1 MGFSWDIANEQA
13 ETLEEETTVSAPEAL
28 QLVSKIL
35 RIPSSRGQ
43 YAKQMHHRVQYLN
56 QMIDQQVLD
65 TVKNLNLPD
74 ELSLSYR
81 LQRLSDRVEEY
92 KKNQLLKGRSIVGVG
107 GSFSAGKSA
116 FINSLFLTQM
126 LPEDSTTTTAIPT
139 YFMNGAEQQ
148 ILAYTKSNQAIRLT
162 EKEMKAFTHQFDQTY
177 HIGFAPF
184 IKNLFIVNQADI
196 VKQDFCQLAFL
207 DTPGYSKP
215 RDAVKGKR
223 EITDYEI
230 AQSQLRTVDYL
241 IWLVD
246 SSNTLTASD
255 LDFMESLQNPCPVL
269 LVFTK
274 ADGKSS
280 QVLKDQMSHAADM
293 LQNKQIQLYGIT
305 CYSSKENKEYIG
317 KNVLSRFLHKAEK
330 EAALK
335 KGVKD
340 EMHDILQEVKQ
351 YVEQC
356 IRRQTKQRADL
367 KEHVTQAVDFLSIRS
382 LVALIEQLD
391 LQLNELSESQKQLQQ
406 VESLISRAI
415 DQLNEP
421 NFDI

>member
-1 MGFSWDIANEQA
+1 MEFSWDLANEQA
-13 ETLEEETTVSAPEAL
+13 ETLKDEIIVSAPEAL

-35 RIPSSRGQ
+35 RIPPPRGQ
-43 YAKQMHHRVQYLN
+43 CAKQMQHKVQHLN

-74 ELSLSYR
+74 ELSLSHR

-92 KKNQLLKGRSIVGVG
+92 KKNQLLKNRAIIGMG
-107 GSFSAGKSA
+107 GSFSAGKSS
-116 FINSLFLTQM
+116 FINSLFGTNM
-126 LPEDSTTTTAIPT
+126 LPENTTTTTAIPT
-139 YFMNGAEQQ
+139 YFMNGSEQQ
-148 ILAYTKSNQAIRLT
+148 ILAYTKSNQTIRLT
-162 EKEMKAFTHQFDQTY
+162 EKEMNAFTHQFDQTY
-177 HIGFAPF
+177 DIGFAPF
-184 IKNLFIVNQADI
+184 IKNLFIVNQTDV
-196 VKQDFCQLAFL
+196 VKEEFCQLAFL

-215 RDAVKGKR
+215 GDSVKGKR

-246 SSNTLTASD
+246 SGITLPASD

-269 LVFTK
+269 LIFTK

-280 QVLKDQMSHAADM
+280 QVLKDQMAYAKEI
-293 LQNKQIQLYGIT
+293 LQDRQIHLYGIT
-305 CYSSKENKEYIG
+305 CYSSKDNKEYIG
-317 KNVLSRFLHKAEK
+317 KNVLSRFLRRAEK

-335 KGVKD
+335 KDVKD
-340 EMHDILQEVKQ
+340 EMNDILQEVKQ

-356 IRRQTKQRADL
+356 IRQKNKQRADL
-367 KEHVTQAVDFLSIRS
+367 KESVTQAVDFLSIRS

-391 LQLNELSESQKQLQQ
+391 LQLDELAESQKQLQQ
-406 VESLISRAI
+406 VGSLISRAM
-415 DQLNEP
+415 DQLNES
-421 NFDI
+421 NS

>member
-1 MGFSWDIANEQA
+1 MGFSWDLANEQA
-13 ETLEEETTVSAPEAL
+13 ETLKDEIIVSAPEAL

-43 YAKQMHHRVQYLN
+43 YAKQMQYKVQHLN

-74 ELSLSYR
+74 ELSLSHR

-92 KKNQLLKGRSIVGVG
+92 KKNQLLKNRAIIGMG
-107 GSFSAGKSA
+107 GSFSAGKSS
-116 FINSLFLTQM
+116 FINSLFGTNM
-126 LPEDSTTTTAIPT
+126 LPENTTTTTAIPT
-139 YFMNGAEQQ
+139 YFMNGEEQQ

-162 EKEMKAFTHQFDQTY
+162 EKEMKAFTHQFNQTY

-184 IKNLFIVNQADI
+184 IKNLFIVNQTDAG
-196 VKQDFCQLAFL
+196 KQDFQQLAFL

-215 RDAVKGKR
+215 GNIVKGKR

-246 SSNTLTASD
+246 SGITLPASD
-255 LDFMESLQNPCPVL
+255 LDFLESLQNPCPVL
-269 LVFTK
+269 LIFTK

-280 QVLKDQMSHAADM
+280 QVLKDQMAYAKEI
-293 LQNKQIQLYGIT
+293 LQDKQIHLYGIT
-305 CYSSKENKEYIG
+305 CYSSRENKEYIG
-317 KNVLSRFLHKAEK
+317 KNVLSRFLRKAEK
-330 EAALK
+330 EAVLK
-335 KGVKD
+335 KDVKD
-340 EMHDILQEVKQ
+340 EMNDILQEVKQ

-356 IRRQTKQRADL
+356 IRQKNKQRADL
-367 KEHVTQAVDFLSIRS
+367 KESVTQAVDFLSIRS

-391 LQLNELSESQKQLQQ
+391 LQLDELAESQKQLQQ
-406 VESLISRAI
+406 VGSLISRAM
-415 DQLNEP
+415 DQLNES
-421 NFDI
+421 NS

>member
-1 MGFSWDIANEQA
+1 MPSFWDLVNE
-13 ETLEEETTVSAPEAL
+13 EEETLQDEITVSAPEAL

-35 RIPSSRGQ
+35 RIPSPRGQ
-43 YAKQMHHRVQYLN
+43 YEKQMQYKVQHLN
-56 QMIDQQVLD
+56 QMIDKQVLD

-74 ELSLSYR
+74 ELSLSHR

-92 KKNQLLKGRSIVGVG
+92 KKNQLLKGRAIVGVG

-116 FINSLFLTQM
+116 FINSLFRTQM

-139 YFMNGAEQQ
+139 YFMNGSEQQ
-148 ILAYTKSNQAIRLT
+148 ILAYTKSNQTIRLT
-162 EKEMKAFTHQFDQTY
+162 EKEMNAFTHQFDQTY
-177 HIGFAPF
+177 DIGFAPF
-184 IKNLFIVNQADI
+184 IKNLFIVNQTDV
-196 VKQDFCQLAFL
+196 VKEEFCQLAFL

-215 RDAVKGKR
+215 GDSVKGKR

-246 SSNTLTASD
+246 SGITLPASD

-269 LVFTK
+269 LIFTK

-280 QVLKDQMSHAADM
+280 QVLKDQMAYAKEI
-293 LQNKQIQLYGIT
+293 LQDRQIHLYGIT
-305 CYSSKENKEYIG
+305 CYSSKDNKEYIG
-317 KNVLSRFLHKAEK
+317 KNVLSRFLRRAEK

-335 KGVKD
+335 KDGKD
-340 EMHDILQEVKQ
+340 EMNDILQEVNQ
-351 YVEQC
+351 YLEQC
-356 IRRQTKQRADL
+356 IQQQKKQRADL
-367 KEHVTQAVDFLSIRS
+367 KESVTQAVDFLSVRS

-391 LQLNELSESQKQLQQ
+391 LQLDELKQSQKQLQN
-406 VESLISRAI
+406 VGNLILAAME
-415 DQLNEP
+415 QLEERP
-421 NFDI
+421 C

>member
-1 MGFSWDIANEQA
+1 MGLWDLVNEQE
-13 ETLEEETTVSAPEAL
+13 ETLQDEITVSATEAL

-35 RIPSSRGQ
+35 RIPSTSGQ
-43 YAKQMHHRVQYLN
+43 YAKQMHYKVQHLN

-65 TVKNLNLPD
+65 TVKNLNIPD

-92 KKNQLLKGRSIVGVG
+92 KKNQLLKGRAIVGVG

-116 FINSLFLTQM
+116 FINSLFRTNM

-148 ILAYTKSNQAIRLT
+148 LLAYTKSNQAIRLT
-162 EKEMKAFTHQFDQTY
+162 EKEMKAFTHQFDQNY

-184 IKNLFIVNQADI
+184 IKNLFIVNQTDAI
-196 VKQDFCQLAFL
+196 KQDFRQLAFL

-269 LVFTK
+269 LIFTK

-280 QVLKDQMSHAADM
+280 QVLKDQMAHAQEV
-293 LQNKQIQLYGIT
+293 LQDKQIQLYGIT
-305 CYSSKENKEYIG
+305 CYSSKEYKEYVG
-317 KNVLSRFLHKAEK
+317 KDVLPKFLRKAEK

-335 KGVKD
+335 KDIKD
-340 EMHDILQEVKQ
+340 EMNDILQEMKQ

-356 IRRQTKQRADL
+356 IGQKSKQRADL
-367 KEHVTQAVDFLSIRS
+367 QEHVTQAVDFLSIRS

-391 LQLNELSESQKQLQQ
+391 LQLDELAESQKQLQQ
-406 VESLISRAI
+406 VGSLISRAI
-415 DQLNEP
+415 DQLNES
-421 NFDI
+421 NL

>member
-1 MGFSWDIANEQA
+1 MASFWDLVNE
-13 ETLEEETTVSAPEAL
+13 EEETLQDEITVSAPEAL

-35 RIPSSRGQ
+35 RIPSPRGQ
-43 YAKQMHHRVQYLN
+43 CAKQMQHKVQHLN

-74 ELSLSYR
+74 ELSLSHR

-92 KKNQLLKGRSIVGVG
+92 KKNQLLKNRAIIGMG
-107 GSFSAGKSA
+107 GSFSAGKSS
-116 FINSLFLTQM
+116 FINSLFGTNM
-126 LPEDSTTTTAIPT
+126 LPEGTTTTTAIPT
-139 YFMNGAEQQ
+139 YFMNGEEQQ

-184 IKNLFIVNQADI
+184 IKNLFIVNQADV
-196 VKQDFCQLAFL
+196 VKQDFRQLAFL

-215 RDAVKGKR
+215 GDIVKGKR

-246 SSNTLTASD
+246 SGITLPASD
-255 LDFMESLQNPCPVL
+255 LDFLESLQNPCPVL
-269 LVFTK
+269 LIFTK

-280 QVLKDQMSHAADM
+280 QVLKDQMAYAKEI
-293 LQNKQIQLYGIT
+293 LQDKQIHLYGIT
-305 CYSSKENKEYIG
+305 CYSSRDNKEYIG
-317 KNVLSRFLHKAEK
+317 KKVLSRFLRKAEK
-330 EAALK
+330 EATLK
-335 KGVKD
+335 KDVKD
-340 EMHDILQEVKQ
+340 EMNDILQEVNQ
-351 YVEQC
+351 YLEQC
-356 IRRQTKQRADL
+356 IQQQKKQRADL
-367 KEHVTQAVDFLSIRS
+367 KESVTEAVDFLSVRS

-391 LQLNELSESQKQLQQ
+391 LQLDELKQSQKQLQN
-406 VESLISRAI
+406 VGNLILAAME
-415 DQLNEP
+415 QLEDSP
-421 NFDI
+421 Y

>member
-1 MGFSWDIANEQA
+1 MGFSWDLANEQA
-13 ETLEEETTVSAPEAL
+13 ETLKDEITVSAPEAL

-35 RIPSSRGQ
+35 CIPSSGGQ
-43 YAKQMHHRVQYLN
+43 YAKQMQYKVQHLN

-65 TVKNLNLPD
+65 TVKNLNFPD
-74 ELSLSYR
+74 ELSLSHR

-92 KKNQLLKGRSIVGVG
+92 KKNQLLKGRAIVGVG

-116 FINSLFLTQM
+116 FINSLFHTQM

-148 ILAYTKSNQAIRLT
+148 ILAYTQNNQAVRLM
-162 EKEMKAFTHQFDQTY
+162 EKEMKAFTHQFDHTY

-184 IKNLFIVNQADI
+184 IKNLFIVNQTDAVD
-196 VKQDFCQLAFL
+196 QNFRQLAFL

-280 QVLKDQMSHAADM
+280 QILRDQMSYAKDM
-293 LQNKQIQLYGIT
+293 LQNKQIQL
-305 CYSSKENKEYIG
+305 
-317 KNVLSRFLHKAEK
+317 
-330 EAALK
+330 
-335 KGVKD
+335 
-340 EMHDILQEVKQ
+340 
-351 YVEQC
+351 
-356 IRRQTKQRADL
+356 
-367 KEHVTQAVDFLSIRS
+367 
-382 LVALIEQLD
+382 
-391 LQLNELSESQKQLQQ
+391 
-406 VESLISRAI
+406 
-415 DQLNEP
+415 
-421 NFDI
+421 

>member
-1 MGFSWDIANEQA
+1 MASFWDLVNE
-13 ETLEEETTVSAPEAL
+13 EEETLQDEITVSAPEAL

-35 RIPSSRGQ
+35 RIPSPMGQ
-43 YAKQMHHRVQYLN
+43 CAKQMQHKVQHLN

-74 ELSLSYR
+74 ELSLSHR

-92 KKNQLLKGRSIVGVG
+92 KKNQLLKGRAIVGVG

-116 FINSLFLTQM
+116 FINSLFRTQM

-139 YFMNGAEQQ
+139 YFMNGEEQQ
-148 ILAYTKSNQAIRLT
+148 ILAYTKSNQTIRLT
-162 EKEMKAFTHQFDQTY
+162 EKEMNAFTHQFDQTY
-177 HIGFAPF
+177 DIGFAPF
-184 IKNLFIVNQADI
+184 IKNLFIVNQTDV
-196 VKQDFCQLAFL
+196 VKEEFCQLAFL

-215 RDAVKGKR
+215 GDSVKGKR

-246 SSNTLTASD
+246 SGITLPASD

-269 LVFTK
+269 LIFTK

-280 QVLKDQMSHAADM
+280 QVLKDQMAYAKEI
-293 LQNKQIQLYGIT
+293 LQDKQIHLYGIT
-305 CYSSKENKEYIG
+305 CYSSRDNKEYIG
-317 KNVLSRFLHKAEK
+317 KKVLSRFLRKAEK

-335 KGVKD
+335 KDVKD
-340 EMHDILQEVKQ
+340 EMNDILQEVNQ
-351 YVEQC
+351 YLEQC
-356 IRRQTKQRADL
+356 IQQQKKQRADL
-367 KEHVTQAVDFLSIRS
+367 KESVMEAVDFLSVRS

-391 LQLNELSESQKQLQQ
+391 LQLDELKQSQKQLQN
-406 VESLISRAI
+406 VGNLILAAME
-415 DQLNEP
+415 QLEDSP
-421 NFDI
+421 Y

>member
-1 MGFSWDIANEQA
+1 MASFWDLVNE
-13 ETLEEETTVSAPEAL
+13 EEETLQDEITVSAPEVL

-35 RIPSSRGQ
+35 RIPSPRGQ
-43 YAKQMHHRVQYLN
+43 CAKQMQHKVQHLN
-56 QMIDQQVLD
+56 QMIGQQVLD

-74 ELSLSYR
+74 ELSLSHR

-92 KKNQLLKGRSIVGVG
+92 KKNQLLKGRAIVGVG

-116 FINSLFLTQM
+116 FINSLFRTQM

-139 YFMNGAEQQ
+139 YFMNGEEQQ

-162 EKEMKAFTHQFDQTY
+162 EKEMKAFTHQFNQTY

-184 IKNLFIVNQADI
+184 IKNLFIVNQTDAG
-196 VKQDFCQLAFL
+196 KQDFQQLAFL

-215 RDAVKGKR
+215 GNIVKGKR

-246 SSNTLTASD
+246 SGITLPASD
-255 LDFMESLQNPCPVL
+255 LDFLESLQNPCPVL
-269 LVFTK
+269 LIFTK

-280 QVLKDQMSHAADM
+280 QVLKDQMAYAKEI
-293 LQNKQIQLYGIT
+293 LQDKQIHLYGIT
-305 CYSSKENKEYIG
+305 CYSSRENKEYIG
-317 KNVLSRFLHKAEK
+317 KNVLSRFLRKAEK

-335 KGVKD
+335 KDVKD
-340 EMHDILQEVKQ
+340 EMNGILQEMKQ

-356 IRRQTKQRADL
+356 IRQKKKQRADL
-367 KEHVTQAVDFLSIRS
+367 KESVTQAVDFLSVRS

-391 LQLNELSESQKQLQQ
+391 LQLDELKQSQKQLQN
-406 VESLISRAI
+406 VGNLILAAME
-415 DQLNEP
+415 QLEERP
-421 NFDI
+421 C

>member
-1 MGFSWDIANEQA
+1 MASFWDLANEQA
-13 ETLEEETTVSAPEAL
+13 EILKDEITVSAPEAL

-43 YAKQMHHRVQYLN
+43 YAKQMQYKVQHLN

-74 ELSLSYR
+74 KLSLSHR

-92 KKNQLLKGRSIVGVG
+92 KKNQLLKNRAIIGMG
-107 GSFSAGKSA
+107 GSFSAGKSS
-116 FINSLFLTQM
+116 FINSLFRTNM
-126 LPEDSTTTTAIPT
+126 LPGNTIATTAIPT

-162 EKEMKAFTHQFDQTY
+162 EKEMNAFTHQFHQDY

-184 IKNLFIVNQADI
+184 IKNLFIVNQTDAS
-196 VKQDFCQLAFL
+196 KQDFCQLAFL

-215 RDAVKGKR
+215 GDIVKGKR

-246 SSNTLTASD
+246 SGITLPASD
-255 LDFMESLQNPCPVL
+255 LDFLESLQNPCPVL
-269 LVFTK
+269 LIFTK

-280 QVLKDQMSHAADM
+280 QVLKDQMAHAKEI
-293 LQNKQIQLYGIT
+293 LQDKQIHLYGIT
-305 CYSSKENKEYIG
+305 CYSSRDNKEYIG
-317 KNVLSRFLHKAEK
+317 KKVLSRFLRKAEK

-335 KGVKD
+335 KDVKD
-340 EMHDILQEVKQ
+340 EMNDILQEVNQ
-351 YVEQC
+351 YLEQC
-356 IRRQTKQRADL
+356 IQQQKKQRADL
-367 KEHVTQAVDFLSIRS
+367 KESVTEAVDFLSVRS

-391 LQLNELSESQKQLQQ
+391 LQLDELKQSQKQLQN
-406 VESLISRAI
+406 VGNLILAAME
-415 DQLNEP
+415 QLEDSP
-421 NFDI
+421 Y

>member
-1 MGFSWDIANEQA
+1 MGFSWDLANEQA
-13 ETLEEETTVSAPEAL
+13 ETLKDEITVSAPEAL

-43 YAKQMHHRVQYLN
+43 YAKQMQHKVQHLN

-74 ELSLSYR
+74 ELSLSHR

-92 KKNQLLKGRSIVGVG
+92 KKNQLLKGRAIVGVG

-116 FINSLFLTQM
+116 FINSLFHTQM

-148 ILAYTKSNQAIRLT
+148 ILAYTQNNQAVRLI
-162 EKEMKAFTHQFDQTY
+162 EKEMKAFTHQFDHTY

-184 IKNLFIVNQADI
+184 IKNLFIVNQTDAVD
-196 VKQDFCQLAFL
+196 QDFRQLAFL

-280 QVLKDQMSHAADM
+280 QILRDQMSYAKDM

-305 CYSSKENKEYIG
+305 CYSSTEHKEYIG
-317 KNVLSRFLHKAEK
+317 KNVLSRFLWKAEK

-335 KGVKD
+335 KDGKD
-340 EMHDILQEVKQ
+340 EMNDILQEVNQ
-351 YVEQC
+351 YLEQC
-356 IRRQTKQRADL
+356 IQQQKKQRADL
-367 KEHVTQAVDFLSIRS
+367 KESVTEAVDFLSVRS

-391 LQLNELSESQKQLQQ
+391 LQLDELKQSQKQLQN
-406 VESLISRAI
+406 VGNLILAAME
-415 DQLNEP
+415 QLEDSP
-421 NFDI
+421 Y

>member
-1 MGFSWDIANEQA
+1 MGLWDLVNEQE
-13 ETLEEETTVSAPEAL
+13 ETLQDEITVSATEAL

-35 RIPSSRGQ
+35 RIPSTSGQ
-43 YAKQMHHRVQYLN
+43 YAKQMHHKVQHLN

-92 KKNQLLKGRSIVGVG
+92 KKNQLLKGRAIVGVG

-116 FINSLFLTQM
+116 FINSLFQTHL
-126 LPEDSTTTTAIPT
+126 LPEESTATTAIPT
-139 YFMNGAEQQ
+139 YFMNGADPQ
-148 ILAYTKSNQAIRLT
+148 ILAYTRNNQAIRLT
-162 EKEMKAFTHQFDQTY
+162 EKEMQAFTHQFGHNY

-184 IKNLFIVNQADI
+184 IKNLFIVNQADAG
-196 VKQDFCQLAFL
+196 KQDFQQLAFL

-246 SSNTLTASD
+246 SGNTLTASD

-269 LVFTK
+269 IIFTK

-280 QVLKDQMSHAADM
+280 QVLKDQMSHAKDM

-305 CYSSKENKEYIG
+305 CYSSKEDKEYVG
-317 KNVLSRFLHKAEK
+317 KNVLSNFLHKAEN

-335 KGVKD
+335 KDVKD
-340 EMHDILQEVKQ
+340 EMNDILHEVSQ
-351 YVEQC
+351 YLEQC
-356 IRRQTKQRADL
+356 IQQKKKQRTNL
-367 KEHVTQAVDFLSIRS
+367 KESVTQAVDFLSIRS

-391 LQLNELSESQKQLQQ
+391 LQLDELAEGQKQLQQ
-406 VESLISRAI
+406 VRSLISRAI
-415 DQLNEP
+415 DQLNES
-421 NFDI
+421 NL

>member
-1 MGFSWDIANEQA
+1 MASFWDLVDE
-13 ETLEEETTVSAPEAL
+13 EEETLQDEITVSPPEAL

-35 RIPSSRGQ
+35 RIPSPRGQ
-43 YAKQMHHRVQYLN
+43 CAKQMQHKVQHLN

-74 ELSLSYR
+74 ELSLSHR

-92 KKNQLLKGRSIVGVG
+92 KKNQLLKGRAIVGVG

-116 FINSLFLTQM
+116 FINSLFHTQM

-139 YFMNGAEQQ
+139 YFMNGEEQQ
-148 ILAYTKSNQAIRLT
+148 ILAYTKSNQTIRLT
-162 EKEMKAFTHQFDQTY
+162 EKEMNAFTHQFDQTY
-177 HIGFAPF
+177 DIGFAPF
-184 IKNLFIVNQADI
+184 IKNLFIVNQTDV
-196 VKQDFCQLAFL
+196 VKEEFCQLAFL

-215 RDAVKGKR
+215 GDSVKGKR

-246 SSNTLTASD
+246 SGITLPASD

-269 LVFTK
+269 LIFTK

-280 QVLKDQMSHAADM
+280 QVLKDQMAYAKEI
-293 LQNKQIQLYGIT
+293 LQDKQIHLYGIT
-305 CYSSKENKEYIG
+305 CYSSRDNKEYIG
-317 KNVLSRFLHKAEK
+317 KKVLSGFLRKAEK

-335 KGVKD
+335 KDVKD
-340 EMHDILQEVKQ
+340 EMNDILQEMKQ

-356 IRRQTKQRADL
+356 IRQKKKQRADL
-367 KEHVTQAVDFLSIRS
+367 KESVTQAVDFLSIRS

-391 LQLNELSESQKQLQQ
+391 LQLDELAETQKQLQQ
-406 VESLISRAI
+406 VGSLILSDI
-415 DQLNEP
+415 DQLNES
-421 NFDI
+421 NL

>member
-1 MGFSWDIANEQA
+1 MDLVNE
-13 ETLEEETTVSAPEAL
+13 EEETLQDEITVSAPEAL

-35 RIPSSRGQ
+35 RIHSPRGQ
-43 YAKQMHHRVQYLN
+43 CAKQMQHKVQHLN

-74 ELSLSYR
+74 ELSLSHR

-92 KKNQLLKGRSIVGVG
+92 KKNQLLKGRAIVGVG

-116 FINSLFLTQM
+116 FINSLFRTQM

-139 YFMNGAEQQ
+139 YFMNGEEQQ
-148 ILAYTKSNQAIRLT
+148 IFAYTKSNQTIRLT
-162 EKEMKAFTHQFDQTY
+162 EKEMNAFTHQFDQTY
-177 HIGFAPF
+177 DIGFAPF
-184 IKNLFIVNQADI
+184 IKNLFIVNQTDV
-196 VKQDFCQLAFL
+196 VKEEFCQLAFL

-215 RDAVKGKR
+215 GDSVKGKR

-246 SSNTLTASD
+246 SGITLPASD

-269 LVFTK
+269 LIFTK

-280 QVLKDQMSHAADM
+280 QVLKDQMAYAKEI
-293 LQNKQIQLYGIT
+293 LQDKQIHLYGIT
-305 CYSSKENKEYIG
+305 CYSSRDNKEYIG
-317 KNVLSRFLHKAEK
+317 KKVLSRFLRKAEK

-335 KGVKD
+335 KDVKD
-340 EMHDILQEVKQ
+340 EMNDILQEVNQ
-351 YVEQC
+351 YLEQC
-356 IRRQTKQRADL
+356 IQQQKKQRADL
-367 KEHVTQAVDFLSIRS
+367 KESVTEAVDFLSVRS

-391 LQLNELSESQKQLQQ
+391 LQLDELKQSQKQLQN
-406 VESLISRAI
+406 VGNLILAAME
-415 DQLNEP
+415 QLEDSP
-421 NFDI
+421 Y